1 MREAITTVNVC
12 YSYADGTPALNNIS
26 LEIAPGE
33 SVAIVGANGAG
44 KSTLLLLLAGCL
56 MPQSGKITVAGITL
70 EKKNLSRIRTLAGLV
85 FQNPDDQ
92 LFMPTV
98 FDDVAFGPAN
108 MGLNDDEIRQRVER
122 ALATVSIAHLA
133 ERSPQRLSAGEKQ
146 AAAIATILAIA
157 PPILLLDE
165 PSSNLDPRN
174 RRHLITLLKEL
185 PQTGIIATH
194 DMDLALDVCDR
205 TIIISRGEI
214 AADGPTG
221 EIMTDDRL
229 LRECALERPLRLQH

>member
-98 FDDVAFGPAN
+98 FDDVAFGIEGA
-108 MGLNDDEIRQRVER
+108 
-122 ALATVSIAHLA
+122 
-133 ERSPQRLSAGEKQ
+133 
-146 AAAIATILAIA
+146 
-157 PPILLLDE
+157 
-165 PSSNLDPRN
+165 
-174 RRHLITLLKEL
+174 
-185 PQTGIIATH
+185 
-194 DMDLALDVCDR
+194 
-205 TIIISRGEI
+205 EI
-214 AADGPTG
+214 AARRHIPRADFQPHAQRRKHSPPHRVVQRVVAKQRQLRRSRAGGNAGAPRTRLIGRHQQATG
-221 EIMTDDRL
+221 DSGDFGDRL
-229 LRECALERPLRLQH
+229 PRDKRSGSYSKRMFAAGMRGEANVLGSSMCFSSNDSWYLM